1 MKRLFLVL
9 TILSFLG
16 CAHVISQELRQSA
29 DKGITPAELFKNP
42 EGHKGKI
49 VILGG
54 AIVHSLNTSEG
65 TYIEVLQKPL
75 DSRGRPENTDI
86 SHGRF
91 LILYDGY
98 LDPAIYSTGR
108 EITVAGEVMGKKIQ
122 ALGEIQYSYTLI
134 KTREL
139 HLLEPSAGI
148 PIIFGIE
155 IWKSF

>member
-9 TILSFLG
+9 TVLSFLG

-29 DKGITPAELFKNP
+29 DKGITAAELFKNP
-42 EGHKGKI
+42 DIHKGKM

-54 AIVHSLNTSEG
+54 AIVHSLNMPDG

-75 DSRGRPENTDI
+75 DYRGRPENTDI

-98 LDPAIYSTGR
+98 LDPAIYSQGR
-108 EITVAGEVMGKKIQ
+108 EITVAGEVVGKRVQ
-122 ALGEIQYSYTLI
+122 ALGEIQYSYTLV
-134 KTREL
+134 KAREL
-139 HLLEPSAGI
+139 HLLEPSSGI